1 MISDYFCTKRA
12 HCVPILYEGEE
23 YMEGMHN
30 CTSCKLYQKGSYFCE
45 DAFKKPFCKDF
56 MLKKE
61 LRRIPENDSYWMH
74 PGNTR

>member
-1 MISDYFCTKRA
+1 
-12 HCVPILYEGEE
+12 
-23 YMEGMHN
+23 MEGMHN